1 MINYEET
8 RGISEEVLEE
18 LLEESNSEFIKNL
31 PDTPQEIL
39 KFARRRVYPY
49 ISDSIKPSLAKQML
63 EMRLSDK
70 EYLSTLFKAM
80 SVTFGREIVTSN
92 NPTAA
97 ILVSQTGAGKTNLR
111 MMINPKNSKYI
122 VINPDL
128 YKKYRFD
135 ADEIRKMDQTH
146 FGALTGIDSYDHA
159 DNLRNY
165 AMEKG
170 YNVLIEVAPSMVQG
184 LIGVNEKKL
193 EAYGYELNL
202 HVMAV
207 GDLVSAISIHN
218 RYESSIYVFAGKEDT
233 KLTDL
238 NRHDD
243 SYMAVERCMK
253 GLPPEMISLYV
264 RGKNAAD
271 NPIKLN
277 TEGKTTTQIIDML
290 REERSRSNYNY
301 VTGKGESSFITD
313 YENIIKLMKM
323 RNAPEDEYSQI
334 NAIYQRY
341 LEYRNFVKQDGE
353 R

>member
-8 RGISEEVLEE
+8 REILEEVLDE
-18 LLEESNSEFIKNL
+18 LLEESNSDFIEKL

-39 KFARRRVYPY
+39 KFAKRRVYPY

-70 EYLSTLFKAM
+70 EYLRTLFKAM
-80 SVTFGREIVTSN
+80 YVTFVSEVDTSN

-111 MMINPKNSKYI
+111 RMINPENSKYI

-135 ADEIRKMDQTH
+135 ADKIREMDQTH

-159 DNLRNY
+159 DNIRSY

-170 YNVLIEVAPSMVQG
+170 YNILIEVAPSMVQG
-184 LIGVNEKKL
+184 LIGVNEKEL
-193 EAYGYELNL
+193 EDHGYELHL

-207 GDLVSAISIHN
+207 GDLVSAISIHT
-218 RYESSIYVFAGKEDT
+218 RYETSMFVFAGKEDT

-243 SYMAVERCMK
+243 SYMAVERCIK

-264 RGKNAAD
+264 RGESVGAK
-271 NPIKLN
+271 PIKVD
-277 TEGKTTTQIIDML
+277 TEGKTTSEIIDTL
-290 REERSRSNYNY
+290 REERSKSNYNY
-301 VTGKGESSFITD
+301 VTGKGASSFTAD
-313 YENIIKLMKM
+313 YENIMNLMRM
-323 RNAPEDEYSQI
+323 RKAPEEEYNQI
-334 NAIYQRY
+334 NTIYQRY
-341 LEYRNFVKQDGE
+341 IEYINLIRQDEE